1 MKIRNLSLAIAF
13 AVSIAST
20 PVAFAEDV
28 TIDRATRVEQIK
40 ARWNPLF
47 DQQYAQLTALEPK
60 AKLDSKVYKDY
71 KYLLADFLHVRS
83 VIDTALKST
92 SGDIEAA
99 AAYAE
104 EETGEFMMTI
114 PALANQ
120 VAKIRTIT
128 CAKGKLTKKITSATP
143 QCPAGYRKK

>member
-13 AVSIAST
+13 AVSITST

-28 TIDRATRVEQIK
+28 TFDRATRVEQIK

-83 VIDTALKST
+83 VIDAALNST
-92 SGDIEAA
+92 SGAIEAA

-114 PALANQ
+114 PALANP

>member
-13 AVSIAST
+13 AVSITST

-28 TIDRATRVEQIK
+28 TVDRATRVEQIK

-83 VIDTALKST
+83 VIDAALNST